1 MTAVTASDAEII
13 IMAAAA
19 EVTKKLTAAVAT
31 TERDT
36 EEAVT

>member
-13 IMAAAA
+13 MAAAA
-19 EVTKKLTAAVAT
+19 VTRKLTAAVAT

-36 EEAVT
+36 EAVT